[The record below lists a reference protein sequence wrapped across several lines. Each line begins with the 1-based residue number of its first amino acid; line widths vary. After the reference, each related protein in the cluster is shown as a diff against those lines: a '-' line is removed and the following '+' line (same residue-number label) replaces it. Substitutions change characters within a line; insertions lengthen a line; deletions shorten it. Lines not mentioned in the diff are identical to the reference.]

1 MVSGGA
7 ECWQGGVGVHW
18 PGPALPCDLL
28 ANPISQLAPE
38 NTLMSLRKTA
48 KCGAA
53 VFETDVMVR

>member
-1 MVSGGA
+1 M
-7 ECWQGGVGVHW
+7 HW
-18 PGPALPCDLL
+18 PGPGLPCNLL
-28 ANPISQLAPE
+28 TNPISQLAPE